1 VAVNR
6 GYSFTNR
13 KFSTDRT
20 TYELSPA
27 ADTNG
32 YYTVRI
38 LAEAENDGTRLSDN
52 TPINNKSVIASNM
65 RYNPQTGDW
74 YATSFE
80 VNQGFSVA
88 GHELVEIT
96 D

>member
-1 VAVNR
+1 
-6 GYSFTNR
+6 
-13 KFSTDRT
+13 
-20 TYELSPA
+20 
-27 ADTNG
+27 
-32 YYTVRI
+32 
-38 LAEAENDGTRLSDN
+38 
-52 TPINNKSVIASNM
+52 M